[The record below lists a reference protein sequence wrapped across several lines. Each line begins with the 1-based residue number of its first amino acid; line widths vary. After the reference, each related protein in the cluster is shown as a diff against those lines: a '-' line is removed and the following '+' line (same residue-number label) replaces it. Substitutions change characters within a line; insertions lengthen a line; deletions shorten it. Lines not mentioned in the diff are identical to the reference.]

1 MEIKKMSETG
11 NVSIPKSWRDEL
23 GLGPHASVIIEKVG
37 RKIVIE
43 PLSKGSLAEAFKDI
57 DDEIREKGITITMK
71 EAVKDDLYD

>member
-1 MEIKKMSETG
+1 MSETG

>member
-1 MEIKKMSETG
+1 MSETG
-11 NVSIPKSWRDEL
+11 NVSIPKSWSDEL